1 MLSKAAQGGDLE
13 MMRNMLVHLPTQ
25 RPFPLTDPIIFSDD
39 DVELA
44 LYVAAQRGHLE
55 MVRMLFDETPATT
68 YTPIQIEKAVHRAQA
83 EGQEVAARLLRSFE
97 PVVRLIR
104 SAAGLDQFSTNV
116 DTVLKSAPDVN
127 AKLGKER
134 MNPLLAMF
142 ERANQRDILSTWSP
156 SAEIHRYESVGESL
170 LRAGVDATVRNG
182 NGESVLKLVTMSLAY
197 RLANKIVQ
205 SGQCEESAGDDVRST
220 LLNNEPRHFQGYA
233 PSIEYTG
240 NYSVLDWLVFSEP
253 VSAQAKHYPKLQFH
267 RLWPQDINN
276 VVQRHAAMRRAA
288 ENGCAG
294 VIMALGR
301 EEDTEFIKELMWL
314 TAQSGSWNVMKTL
327 LNAGMADLADNTIMR
342 TALRTAVTHRNH
354 AAVDE
359 IFRLHDLLEDNSRT
373 VQRKLMKE
381 DLVEVFQAL
390 LSGEENSI
398 YGGLYTDFHM
408 LERLIKSAPRA
419 LLPTDGWPQ
428 GPQQPLSQSAL
439 QRFEAWATFDHV
451 WCAQGVSLEIKGRL
465 QTNGRW
471 PLDEENVEQISFAM
485 DAAARSGCPHI
496 FLQLRELPAF
506 KQWRQSEGNAAAFS
520 EMMQRAVYAAAEGS
534 NHSMFEL
541 LQEAY
546 A

>member
-1 MLSKAAQGGDLE
+1 
-13 MMRNMLVHLPTQ
+13 
-25 RPFPLTDPIIFSDD
+25 
-39 DVELA
+39 
-44 LYVAAQRGHLE
+44 
-55 MVRMLFDETPATT
+55 
-68 YTPIQIEKAVHRAQA
+68 
-83 EGQEVAARLLRSFE
+83 
-97 PVVRLIR
+97 
-104 SAAGLDQFSTNV
+104 
-116 DTVLKSAPDVN
+116 
-127 AKLGKER
+127 
-134 MNPLLAMF
+134 
-142 ERANQRDILSTWSP
+142 
-156 SAEIHRYESVGESL
+156 
-170 LRAGVDATVRNG
+170 
-182 NGESVLKLVTMSLAY
+182 
-197 RLANKIVQ
+197 
-205 SGQCEESAGDDVRST
+205 
-220 LLNNEPRHFQGYA
+220 
-233 PSIEYTG
+233 
-240 NYSVLDWLVFSEP
+240 
-253 VSAQAKHYPKLQFH
+253 
-267 RLWPQDINN
+267 
-276 VVQRHAAMRRAA
+276 MRRAA

-301 EEDTEFIKELMWL
+301 EEDPGFIKELMWL
-314 TAQSGSWNVMKTL
+314 AAQSGSWNVMKTL

-359 IFRLHDLLEDNSRT
+359 IFRLHELLEDNSRT

-471 PLDEENVEQISFAM
+471 PLDEENVAQISFAM

-506 KQWRQSEGNAAAFS
+506 KQWRQSEGNAAAFN